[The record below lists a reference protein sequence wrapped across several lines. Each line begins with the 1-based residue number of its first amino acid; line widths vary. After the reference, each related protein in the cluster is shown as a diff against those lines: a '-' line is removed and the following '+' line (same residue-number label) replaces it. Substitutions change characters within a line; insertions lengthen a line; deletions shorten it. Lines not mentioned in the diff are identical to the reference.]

1 MATFSVKHRFALLS
15 DSVSVFVFKVISIP
29 AFGARL
35 LKNLLARACSLELKQ
50 RSAMRSQHHARWKA
64 PQMESVSNIKGVP
77 IRGAALIIIVLVGLT
92 AWSGYQARAD
102 QREAAEREREREH
115 EERALS
121 MWAARRARRGGEC
134 VGRS

>member
-1 MATFSVKHRFALLS
+1 MHVAKHRRWIPFQTSKPAPSLS
-15 DSVSVFVFKVISIP
+15 
-29 AFGARL
+29 
-35 LKNLLARACSLELKQ
+35 
-50 RSAMRSQHHARWKA
+50 RSS
-64 PQMESVSNIKGVP
+64 GV
-77 IRGAALIIIVLVGLT
+77 IIIVLVGLT

-102 QREAAEREREREH
+102 QRKAAEREREREH